1 MKIDKSVFTPE
12 ELAQYEALIA
22 KAKVDP
28 EADPE
33 EAGLTDGDGLSTPPK
48 KKPQE
53 NPEGDGPEEKAP
65 EDNVGKK
72 DTSPEM
78 SAALKRLETL
88 EKSIQMKEYTE
99 IAKKY
104 APLGENVEELAK
116 SLYGMKQTG
125 QENYDAYLSVLDKS
139 LDLVNKS
146 GVFAEIGKSVA
157 GVGDDVLAKVEAA
170 ADDIQKSD
178 TSLDRVQAVAKAW
191 ENHPELVAE
200 YERAYQA

>member
-33 EAGLTDGDGLSTPPK
+33 EAGLTDGELSTPPK

-146 GVFAEIGKSVA
+146 GVFAEIGKIVA

>member
-33 EAGLTDGDGLSTPPK
+33 EAGLTDGELSTPPK

-125 QENYDAYLSVLDKS
+125 QENYDAYLSVLVKS

>member
-33 EAGLTDGDGLSTPPK
+33 EAGLTDGELSTPPK

-104 APLGENVEELAK
+104 APLGENVEALAK
-116 SLYGMKQTG
+116 SLYGMKQTD

-146 GVFAEIGKSVA
+146 GVFAEIGKSAA

>member
-1 MKIDKSVFTPE
+1 
-12 ELAQYEALIA
+12 
-22 KAKVDP
+22 
-28 EADPE
+28 
-33 EAGLTDGDGLSTPPK
+33 
-48 KKPQE
+48 
-53 NPEGDGPEEKAP
+53 
-65 EDNVGKK
+65 
-72 DTSPEM
+72 M

-104 APLGENVEELAK
+104 APLGENVEALAK
-116 SLYGMKQTG
+116 SLYGMKQTC

-146 GVFAEIGKSVA
+146 GVFAEIGKSAA

-191 ENHPELVAE
+191 EKSS
-200 YERAYQA
+200 RARR

>member
-33 EAGLTDGDGLSTPPK
+33 EAGLTDSELSTPPK

-146 GVFAEIGKSVA
+146 GVFAEIGKSAA

>member
-33 EAGLTDGDGLSTPPK
+33 EAGLTDGELSTPPK

-53 NPEGDGPEEKAP
+53 NPEGDGPEEEAP
-65 EDNVGKK
+65 EGKVGKK

-146 GVFAEIGKSVA
+146 GVFAGSARVPPVWA
-157 GVGDDVLAKVEAA
+157 TTCWPRWRLP
-170 ADDIQKSD
+170 QT
-178 TSLDRVQAVAKAW
+178 TSRS
-191 ENHPELVAE
+191 PTPP
-200 YERAYQA
+200 

>member
-33 EAGLTDGDGLSTPPK
+33 EAGLTDGELSTPPK

-53 NPEGDGPEEKAP
+53 NPEGDGPEEEAP
-65 EDNVGKK
+65 EGKVGKK
-72 DTSPEM
+72 DISPEM

-104 APLGENVEELAK
+104 APLGENVEALAK

-146 GVFAEIGKSVA
+146 GVFAEIGKSAA
-157 GVGDDVLAKVEAA
+157 GVGDDVLATVEAA

>member
-33 EAGLTDGDGLSTPPK
+33 ESGLTDGELSTPPK

-65 EDNVGKK
+65 EDSVGKK

>member
-28 EADPE
+28 EVDPE
-33 EAGLTDGDGLSTPPK
+33 EAGLTDGELSAPPK
-48 KKPQE
+48 KKPRE

-99 IAKKY
+99 TAKKY

-146 GVFAEIGKSVA
+146 GVFAEIGKSAA

>member
-33 EAGLTDGDGLSTPPK
+33 EAGLTDGELSTPPK

-116 SLYGMKQTG
+116 SLYGMKQTS

>member
-33 EAGLTDGDGLSTPPK
+33 EAGLTDGELSTPPK

-146 GVFAEIGKSVA
+146 GVFAEIGKSAA

-200 YERAYQA
+200 YELAYQA

>member
-33 EAGLTDGDGLSTPPK
+33 EAGLTDGELSTPPK

-146 GVFAEIGKSVA
+146 GVFAEIGKSAA

>member
-33 EAGLTDGDGLSTPPK
+33 EAGLTDGELSTPPK

-72 DTSPEM
+72 DTSPKM

-191 ENHPELVAE
+191 ENHPELVAA

>member
-33 EAGLTDGDGLSTPPK
+33 EAGLTDGELSTPPK

-53 NPEGDGPEEKAP
+53 NPEGDGPEEKPP

-104 APLGENVEELAK
+104 ATLGENVEELAK

-146 GVFAEIGKSVA
+146 GVFAEIGKNAA

>member
-33 EAGLTDGDGLSTPPK
+33 EAGLTDGELSTPPK

-125 QENYDAYLSVLDKS
+125 QENSDAYLSVLDKS

-146 GVFAEIGKSVA
+146 GVFAEIGKSAA

>member
-33 EAGLTDGDGLSTPPK
+33 ESGLTDGELSTPPK

-53 NPEGDGPEEKAP
+53 NPEGDGPEEEAP
-65 EDNVGKK
+65 EGKVGKK
-72 DTSPEM
+72 DISPEM

-104 APLGENVEELAK
+104 ATLGENVEELAK

-146 GVFAEIGKSVA
+146 GVFAEIGKNAA

>member
-33 EAGLTDGDGLSTPPK
+33 EAGLTDGELSTPPK

-65 EDNVGKK
+65 EANVGKK
-72 DTSPEM
+72 DTSTEM

-146 GVFAEIGKSVA
+146 GVFAEIGKSAA

>member
-33 EAGLTDGDGLSTPPK
+33 EAGLTDGELSTPPK

-78 SAALKRLETL
+78 SATLKRLETL

-146 GVFAEIGKSVA
+146 GVFAEIGKSAA

>member
-33 EAGLTDGDGLSTPPK
+33 EAGLTDGELSTPPK

-72 DTSPEM
+72 DTSTEM

-125 QENYDAYLSVLDKS
+125 QENYDAYLAVLDKS

-146 GVFAEIGKSVA
+146 GVFAEIGKSAA

>member
-33 EAGLTDGDGLSTPPK
+33 EAGLTDGELSTPPK

-146 GVFAEIGKSVA
+146 GVFPDIGQSAA
-157 GVGDDVLAKVEAA
+157 GVGDDVLPNVEAA
-170 ADDIQKSD
+170 AGDIQKSD

-191 ENHPELVAE
+191 ENHPERVAE

>member
-33 EAGLTDGDGLSTPPK
+33 GAGLTDGELSTPPK

-146 GVFAEIGKSVA
+146 GVFAEIGKSAA

>member
-33 EAGLTDGDGLSTPPK
+33 EAGLTDGELSTPPK

-72 DTSPEM
+72 DTSTEM

-146 GVFAEIGKSVA
+146 GVFAEIGKSAA

>member
-33 EAGLTDGDGLSTPPK
+33 EAGLTDGELSTPPK

-53 NPEGDGPEEKAP
+53 NPEGDGPEEETP
-65 EDNVGKK
+65 EDKVGKK

-146 GVFAEIGKSVA
+146 GVFAEIGKSAA

>member
-33 EAGLTDGDGLSTPPK
+33 EAGLTDGELSTPPK
-48 KKPQE
+48 KKPQ
-53 NPEGDGPEEKAP
+53 